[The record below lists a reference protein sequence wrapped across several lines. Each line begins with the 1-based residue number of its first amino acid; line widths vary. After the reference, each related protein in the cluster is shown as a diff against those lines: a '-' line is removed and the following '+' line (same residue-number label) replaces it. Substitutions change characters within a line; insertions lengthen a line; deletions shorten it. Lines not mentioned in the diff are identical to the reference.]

1 MNGFESS
8 MLFHPPPR
16 PSGRLLAG
24 VKWNPVRQR
33 VDTLHARGDQL
44 ILGTLIFSTLL
55 FLFPTTLVYYFVFS
69 LVSLGLCLKF
79 KNLFVRNDIGRLDCS
94 LLQLVQLH
102 LCKSAESE
110 YSWG

>member
-1 MNGFESS
+1 MVQCY
-8 MLFHPPPR
+8 PPPL
-16 PSGRLLAG
+16 SGRLLAG

-69 LVSLGLCLKF
+69 LVS
-79 KNLFVRNDIGRLDCS
+79 GRLRRIMRKFGI
-94 LLQLVQLH
+94 VP
-102 LCKSAESE
+102 
-110 YSWG
+110 